1 MAGARGARGGR
12 DVVVCFFGIT
22 RALEHT
28 YPSISRNV
36 LAPARS
42 AAEALGGRL
51 VVAAHLFE
59 QERIENPRSGE
70 SAAAPRGE
78 HRLLAADRLVL
89 ERAGG
94 CLAARGH
101 AALAAFGDFWEDGG
115 ASLRNLVHQLHS
127 LDRVTDLAFEGGEE
141 PALVIFARP
150 DLEYHDSLAPAL
162 EAAVRR
168 ARAGRPGAPRAWLP
182 AWQAWH
188 GRNDRFAI
196 CEPAAARA
204 YGRRIARAGA
214 FCASHGPLHAER
226 LLGAAL
232 REDGVRVA
240 RLGARASRMRVGGVR
255 QAENFAPIWQR
266 RLRWHASNIAAS
278 LRLKGLARLALG
290 RLSLG
295 RSVVAE
301 G

>member
-1 MAGARGARGGR
+1 MAEAGRAGGGR

-28 YPSISRNV
+28 YPSIARNV
-36 LAPARS
+36 LAPAQV
-42 AAEALGGRL
+42 AADTLGGRL

-59 QERIENPRSGE
+59 QGRIHNPRSGE
-70 SAAAPRGE
+70 DAPAPKGE

-89 ERAGG
+89 EPAGG
-94 CLAARGH
+94 CLDVRGH
-101 AALAAFGDFWEDGG
+101 DALAAHGDFWQDGG

-127 LDRVTDLAFEGGEE
+127 LDRVTDLAFEGERE

-150 DLEYHDSLAPAL
+150 DLEYHDSLAPEL
-162 EAAVRR
+162 ERAVRR
-168 ARAGRPGAPRAWLP
+168 VRAGRPGAPRAWLP

-196 CEPAAARA
+196 CEPDAARA
-204 YGRRIARAGA
+204 YGRRIARAPD
-214 FCASHGPLHAER
+214 FCAANGPLHAER

-232 REDGVRVA
+232 REEGVRVA
-240 RLGARASRMRVGGVR
+240 RLGARASRVRVGGVR

-278 LRLKGLARLALG
+278 LRLKGLARATLG
-290 RLSLG
+290 RLSVG
-295 RSVVAE
+295 RTVIAE